1 MMTAS
6 EIFRSICLNS
16 GFWAAVFLGLV
27 VYYAIFYLTTFR
39 QYPKGT
45 IPLPLSLELIY
56 RYSRT
61 PQLSRLLA
69 SLQQKYGN
77 LFTSWGCGKPYII
90 VSDWDLMKEAL
101 VSKRNHFL
109 GRPQNITAR
118 MMNAGYANL
127 VFMDYGPEWEVL
139 RKLVHSAIR
148 KYVMSEKLANLV
160 PELVDEAVDRML
172 EEKMPFDPLEHAR
185 LIVSNILAG
194 IAFGKKFHASDPDF
208 IVIKNA
214 PEVIYW
220 ELRNGLPSDFFP
232 ALRLFFLH
240 REWKVKKAYRE
251 FLDVIQKQYT
261 EHCKTYEDGKIR
273 NFTDAV
279 ICAREEAEQEEKDC
293 LKYLSIGNLV
303 LVLAVLFGGGVDTTL
318 TALRWILLL
327 LGNSPEIQ
335 DKIEKELR
343 TSIGDRCVVQTD
355 KASCPYT
362 FAVVMETLRFASVIG
377 LSLEHVSLLHTEL
390 GGHKLPK
397 GTSVVFNLYSIHQN
411 KEHWGDPENFRPE
424 RFLDSEGQLLSHQLT
439 HYVPFGL
446 GRRQCPGEKL
456 AYVNLFLMLA
466 RLIQRCKVFLSTG
479 PGTANTDPKPIS
491 VVTMPRDY
499 KVFLEKR

>member
-1 MMTAS
+1 MAIAK
-6 EIFRSICLNS
+6 EIFRTICLNS
-16 GFWAAVFLGLV
+16 EFWAAVFIGLV
-27 VYYAIFYLTTFR
+27 VYYAMFYLTTFR

-45 IPLPLSLELIY
+45 VPLPLSLELIY
-56 RYSRT
+56 RYFRT
-61 PQLSRLLA
+61 PQLSRLLYN
-69 SLQQKYGN
+69 LQQKYGN

-90 VSDWDLMKEAL
+90 VSDLDLMKEAL

-172 EEKMPFDPLEHAR
+172 EEKMPFDPQEHAR
-185 LIVSNILAG
+185 LIVSNILAE
-194 IAFGKKFHASDPDF
+194 IAFGKKFHSSDPDF

-251 FLDVIQKQYT
+251 FLNVIQKQYT
-261 EHCKTYEDGKIR
+261 EHCETYED
-273 NFTDAV
+273 
-279 ICAREEAEQEEKDC
+279 
-293 LKYLSIGNLV
+293 
-303 LVLAVLFGGGVDTTL
+303 GGVDTTL

-335 DKIEKELR
+335 EKIEKELR

-362 FAVVMETLRFASVIG
+362 FAVVMETLRFTSVIG
-377 LSLEHVSLLHTEL
+377 LSLEHVSLLPTEL
-390 GGHKLPK
+390 GGHKIPE
-397 GTSVVFNLYSIHQN
+397 GTSVVFNLYSIHQS
-411 KEHWGDPENFRPE
+411 KELWGDPENFRPE
-424 RFLDSEGQLLSHQLT
+424 RFFDSEGHLLSQQLA

-446 GRRQCPGEKL
+446 GRRKCPGEKL
-456 AYVNLFLMLA
+456 ACVNLFLMLA
-466 RLIQRCKVFLSTG
+466 RLVQRCKVFLSTG
-479 PGTANTDPKPIS
+479 PGTADTDPKPIS
-491 VVTMPRDY
+491 VVTMPKDY

>member
-148 KYVMSEKLANLV
+148 
-160 PELVDEAVDRML
+160 
-172 EEKMPFDPLEHAR
+172 
-185 LIVSNILAG
+185 
-194 IAFGKKFHASDPDF
+194 FHASDPDF